1 MREHKASN
9 VEVVQYSYG
18 IGFVYLLVVLTLT
31 GNLMSGLRFCA
42 TVCSN
47 IIFDLPPTLFPIKSK
62 HFFCFTVSHTNIW
75 LRISIQFIRLS
86 GYSVCID
93 FGAYMRR
100 SVSGNCDNSSE
111 SRHHCD
117 FVYILC
123 QAVQH
128 PVNIY
133 YDFICNFANMSC

>member
-47 IIFDLPPTLFPIKSK
+47 IVFDLPPTLFLIKHK
-62 HFFCFTVSHTNIW
+62 HLFLLHSIPFKHMVTRFYSAYPVIWVSS
-75 LRISIQFIRLS
+75 L
-86 GYSVCID
+86 Y
-93 FGAYMRR
+93 
-100 SVSGNCDNSSE
+100 
-111 SRHHCD
+111 
-117 FVYILC
+117 
-123 QAVQH
+123 
-128 PVNIY
+128 
-133 YDFICNFANMSC
+133 